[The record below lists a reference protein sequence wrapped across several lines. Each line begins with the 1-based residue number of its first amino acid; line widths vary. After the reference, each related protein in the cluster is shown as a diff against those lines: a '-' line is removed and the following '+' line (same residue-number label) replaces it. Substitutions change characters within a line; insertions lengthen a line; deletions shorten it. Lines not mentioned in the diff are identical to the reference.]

1 MKNVLLFCGSSKGND
16 QQIVDMAYA
25 LGKYMAENNY
35 RLIYGGGNVGLMG
48 IIANS
53 VMQNGGEV
61 IGIIPEFLMVR
72 EVGHVD
78 VTEFYVVKS
87 MHERK
92 ALMCDKADIIIAI
105 PGGFG
110 TFDELFEMLT
120 WLQLGLHTKP
130 IGLLNFNGFFDLLLK
145 QLDHMVEKGFLR
157 PSNRDLILVKED
169 YIEMMEALNKLKMEV
184 DTKWFT
190 DRNLS

>member
-1 MKNVLLFCGSSKGND
+1 MTNLLLFCGSSTGND
-16 QQIVDMAYA
+16 PEIVDMARD
-25 LGKYMAENNY
+25 LGKFLAENKF

-53 VMQNGGEV
+53 VMQHGGEV

-72 EVGHVD
+72 EVGHVE

-92 ALMCDKADIIIAI
+92 ALMCDKADLIMAI

-120 WLQLGLHTKP
+120 WLQLGLHSKP
-130 IGLLNFNGFFDLLLK
+130 IGLLNYKGFFDLLLK
-145 QLDHMVEKGFLR
+145 QLDLMVEKGFLR
-157 PSNRDLILVKED
+157 PSNKELITVNESYESLLNTLSTIK
-169 YIEMMEALNKLKMEV
+169 IEP

>member
-1 MKNVLLFCGSSKGND
+1 MKNLLLFCGSSTGND
-16 QQIVDMAYA
+16 PEIVDMARD
-25 LGKYMAENNY
+25 LGKFLAEHKY

-53 VMQNGGEV
+53 VMQHGGEV

-72 EVGHVD
+72 EVGHVE

-92 ALMCDKADIIIAI
+92 ALMCDKADLIMAI

-120 WLQLGLHTKP
+120 WLQLGLHSKP
-130 IGLLNFNGFFDLLLK
+130 IGLLNYKGFFDLLLK
-145 QLDHMVEKGFLR
+145 QLDLMVEKGFLR
-157 PSNRDLILVKED
+157 PSNKELITVNESYESLLTTLSKTK
-169 YIEMMEALNKLKMEV
+169 IEP

>member
-25 LGKYMAENNY
+25 LGKYMAENKY

-53 VMQNGGEV
+53 VMQHGGEV

-78 VTEFYVVKS
+78 VTEFFVVKS

-92 ALMCDKADIIIAI
+92 ALMCDKADLILAI

-169 YIEMMEALNKLKMEV
+169 YIEMMEALNQLKMDV

>member
-16 QQIVDMAYA
+16 QEIVDMAYA
-25 LGKYMAENNY
+25 LGKYMAENNF

-53 VMQNGGEV
+53 VMQHGGEV

-78 VTEFYVVKS
+78 VTEFFVVKS

-92 ALMCDKADIIIAI
+92 ALMCDKADLILAI

-169 YIEMMEALNKLKMEV
+169 YKEMMEALNKLKMEV

>member
-1 MKNVLLFCGSSKGND
+1 MTNLLLFCGSSTGND
-16 QQIVDMAYA
+16 PEIVDMARD
-25 LGKYMAENNY
+25 LGKFLAENKF

-53 VMQNGGEV
+53 VMQHGGEV

-72 EVGHVD
+72 EVGHVE

-92 ALMCDKADIIIAI
+92 ALMCDKADLIMAI

-120 WLQLGLHTKP
+120 WLQLGLHSKP
-130 IGLLNFNGFFDLLLK
+130 IGLLNYKGFFDLLLK
-145 QLDHMVEKGFLR
+145 QLDLMVEKGFLR
-157 PSNRDLILVKED
+157 PSNKELILVNESYKD
-169 YIEMMEALNKLKMEV
+169 LLNTLSTIKIEP

>member
-1 MKNVLLFCGSSKGND
+1 MKNLLLFCGSSKGND
-16 QQIVDMAYA
+16 PAIAEMAYN
-25 LGKYMAENNY
+25 LGKYLAENNF

-78 VTEFYVVKS
+78 VTEFHVVKS

-92 ALMCDKADIIIAI
+92 ALMCDKADLILAI

-120 WLQLGLHTKP
+120 WLQLGLHSKP
-130 IGLLNFNGFFDLLLK
+130 IGLLNFDGFFDLLLK
-145 QLDHMVEKGFLR
+145 QLDVMVDKGFLR
-157 PSNRDLILVKED
+157 PSNRELILVDNQFESL
-169 YIEMMEALNKLKMEV
+169 MTTLNNIKMEV

>member
-1 MKNVLLFCGSSKGND
+1 MTNLLLFCGSSTGND
-16 QQIVDMAYA
+16 PEIVEMARG
-25 LGKYMAENNY
+25 LGKYLAEHKY

-53 VMQNGGEV
+53 VMDHGGEV

-72 EVGHVD
+72 EVGHVE
-78 VTEFYVVKS
+78 VTEFYTVKT

-92 ALMCDKADIIIAI
+92 ALMCDKADIIMAI

-157 PSNRDLILVKED
+157 PSNKELINVDESYESL
-169 YIEMMEALNKLKMEV
+169 LKTLSSTKITP

>member
-1 MKNVLLFCGSSKGND
+1 MTNILLFCGSSTGND
-16 QQIVDMAYA
+16 PEIVDMARD
-25 LGKYMAENNY
+25 LGKYLAEHKY

-53 VMQNGGEV
+53 VMQHGGEV

-72 EVGHVD
+72 EVGHVE
-78 VTEFYVVKS
+78 VTEFHVVKS

-92 ALMCDKADIIIAI
+92 ALMCDKADLILAI

-120 WLQLGLHTKP
+120 WLQLGLHSKP
-130 IGLLNFNGFFDLLLK
+130 IGLLNYKGFFDLLLK
-145 QLDHMVEKGFLR
+145 QLDLMVEKGFLR
-157 PSNRDLILVKED
+157 PSNKELITVNES
-169 YIEMMEALNKLKMEV
+169 YEALLNTLSTIKIEP

>member
-1 MKNVLLFCGSSKGND
+1 MKNVLLFCGSSTGND
-16 QQIVDMAYA
+16 PEIVEMAKS
-25 LGKYMAENNY
+25 LGKYFAENNF

-48 IIANS
+48 VIANS

-92 ALMCDKADIIIAI
+92 ALMCDKADIILAI

-130 IGLLNFNGFFDLLLK
+130 IGLLNFKGFFDLLLK

-157 PSNRDLILVKED
+157 PSNKELILVKED
-169 YIEMMEALNKLKMEV
+169 YIEMMEALKKIKIDV

>member
-1 MKNVLLFCGSSKGND
+1 MTNLLLFCGSSTGND
-16 QQIVDMAYA
+16 PEIVEMAKG
-25 LGKYMAENNY
+25 LGRYLAEQKY

-48 IIANS
+48 IIANA
-53 VMQNGGEV
+53 VMEHGGEV

-72 EVGHVD
+72 EVGHVE
-78 VTEFYVVKS
+78 VTEFYKVKT

-92 ALMCDKADIIIAI
+92 ALMCDKADIIMAI

-130 IGLLNFNGFFDLLLK
+130 IGLLNINGFFDLLLK
-145 QLDHMVEKGFLR
+145 QLDLMVEKGFLR
-157 PSNRDLILVKED
+157 PNNKELINVDES
-169 YIEMMEALNKLKMEV
+169 YEALLTTLSKTKV
-184 DTKWFT
+184 TPDTKWFT

>member
-1 MKNVLLFCGSSKGND
+1 MKNLLLFCGSSKGND
-16 QQIVDMAYA
+16 PAIVDMANA
-25 LGKYMAENNY
+25 LGKYLAENKF

-78 VTEFYVVKS
+78 VTEFHVVKS

-92 ALMCDKADIIIAI
+92 ALMCDKADLILAI

-130 IGLLNFNGFFDLLLK
+130 IGLLNFDGFFDLLLK
-145 QLDHMVEKGFLR
+145 QLDVMVEKGFLR
-157 PSNRDLILVKED
+157 PSNRELIIVDDQYESL
-169 YIEMMEALNKLKMEV
+169 ITTLNNINMDV

>member
-1 MKNVLLFCGSSKGND
+1 MTNLLLFCGSSTGND
-16 QQIVDMAYA
+16 PEIVDMARD
-25 LGKYMAENNY
+25 LGKFLAENKF

-72 EVGHVD
+72 EVGHVE

-92 ALMCDKADIIIAI
+92 ALMCDKADLILAI

-120 WLQLGLHTKP
+120 WLQLGLHSKP
-130 IGLLNFNGFFDLLLK
+130 IGLLNYKGFFDLLLK
-145 QLDHMVEKGFLR
+145 QLDLMVEKGFLR
-157 PSNRDLILVKED
+157 PSNKELILVNES
-169 YIEMMEALNKLKMEV
+169 YEALLNTLSKIKIEP

>member
-1 MKNVLLFCGSSKGND
+1 MTNLLLFCGSSTGND
-16 QQIVDMAYA
+16 PEIVEMAKG
-25 LGKYMAENNY
+25 LGRYLAEHKY

-48 IIANS
+48 IIANA
-53 VMQNGGEV
+53 VMEHGGEV
-61 IGIIPEFLMVR
+61 IGIIPDFLMVR
-72 EVGHVD
+72 EVGHVE
-78 VTEFYVVKS
+78 VTEFYKVKT

-92 ALMCDKADIIIAI
+92 ALMCDKADMIMAI

-130 IGLLNFNGFFDLLLK
+130 IGLLNFQGFFDILLK
-145 QLDHMVEKGFLR
+145 QLEHMVEKGFLR
-157 PSNRDLILVKED
+157 PSNKELIIVDETYQSL
-169 YIEMMEALNKLKMEV
+169 LKTLSKTHIIP

-190 DRNLS
+190 NRNLS

>member
-1 MKNVLLFCGSSKGND
+1 MKNLLLFCGSSTGND
-16 QQIVDMAYA
+16 PEIVEMAKN
-25 LGKYMAENNY
+25 LGKYLAEHKY

-72 EVGHVD
+72 EVGHVE

-92 ALMCDKADIIIAI
+92 ALMCDKADLILAI

-120 WLQLGLHTKP
+120 WLQLGLHSKP
-130 IGLLNFNGFFDLLLK
+130 IGLLNYKGFFDLLLK
-145 QLDHMVEKGFLR
+145 QLDLMVEKGFLR
-157 PSNRDLILVKED
+157 PSNKELILVNES
-169 YIEMMEALNKLKMEV
+169 YEALLNTLSKIKIEP

>member
-1 MKNVLLFCGSSKGND
+1 MTNLLLFCGSSTGND
-16 QQIVDMAYA
+16 PEIVEMAKS
-25 LGKYMAENNY
+25 LGKYMAEHKF

-53 VMQNGGEV
+53 VMDNGGEV

-72 EVGHVD
+72 EVGHVE
-78 VTEFYVVKS
+78 VTEFYKVKS

-92 ALMCDKADIIIAI
+92 ALMCDKADIILAI

-110 TFDELFEMLT
+110 TLDELFEMLT
-120 WLQLGLHTKP
+120 WLQLGLHAKP

-157 PSNRDLILVKED
+157 PGNKDLIEVNDNYKDL
-169 YIEMMEALNKLKMEV
+169 LNILANKKMNV

>member
-16 QQIVDMAYA
+16 PAIIDMANA
-25 LGKYMAENNY
+25 LGKYLAYNQY

-48 IIANS
+48 IIANA

-78 VTEFYVVKS
+78 VTEFHVVKS

-92 ALMCDKADIIIAI
+92 ALMCDKADLILAI

-130 IGLLNFNGFFDLLLK
+130 IGLLNFDGFFDLLLK
-145 QLDHMVEKGFLR
+145 QLDVMVEKGFLR
-157 PSNRDLILVKED
+157 PSNRELIKVDNQFETLLTT
-169 YIEMMEALNKLKMEV
+169 LNSMKIEV

>member
-1 MKNVLLFCGSSKGND
+1 MTNLLLFCGSSTGND
-16 QQIVDMAYA
+16 PEIVEMAKG
-25 LGKYMAENNY
+25 LGRYLAEQKY

-48 IIANS
+48 IIANA
-53 VMQNGGEV
+53 VMEHGGEV

-72 EVGHVD
+72 EVGHVE
-78 VTEFYVVKS
+78 VTEFYKVKT

-92 ALMCDKADIIIAI
+92 ALMCDKADIIMAI

-130 IGLLNFNGFFDLLLK
+130 IGLLNINGFFDLLLK
-145 QLDHMVEKGFLR
+145 QLDLMVEKGFLR
-157 PSNRDLILVKED
+157 PNNKELINVDES
-169 YIEMMEALNKLKMEV
+169 YEALLSTLSKTKV
-184 DTKWFT
+184 TPDTKWFT

>member
-1 MKNVLLFCGSSKGND
+1 MKNLLLFCGSSTGND
-16 QQIVDMAYA
+16 PEIVEMAKN
-25 LGKYMAENNY
+25 LGKYLAEHEY

-72 EVGHVD
+72 EVGHVE

-92 ALMCDKADIIIAI
+92 ALMCDKADLILAI

-120 WLQLGLHTKP
+120 WLQLGLHSKP
-130 IGLLNFNGFFDLLLK
+130 IGLLNYKGFFDLLLK
-145 QLDHMVEKGFLR
+145 QLDLMVEKGFLR
-157 PSNRDLILVKED
+157 PSNKELMLVNES
-169 YIEMMEALNKLKMEV
+169 YEALLNTLSKIKIEP

>member
-16 QQIVDMAYA
+16 PAIVDMANA
-25 LGKYMAENNY
+25 LGKYLAENNF

-48 IIANS
+48 IIANA

-78 VTEFYVVKS
+78 VTEFHVVKS

-92 ALMCDKADIIIAI
+92 ALMCDKADLILAI

-130 IGLLNFNGFFDLLLK
+130 IGLLNFDGFFDLLLQ
-145 QLDHMVEKGFLR
+145 QLDVMVDKGFLR
-157 PSNRDLILVKED
+157 PSNRELILVKEN
-169 YIEMMEALNKLKMEV
+169 YIEMMEALSKLKMEV

>member
-1 MKNVLLFCGSSKGND
+1 MKNLLLFCGSSKGND
-16 QQIVDMAYA
+16 PAIAEMANN
-25 LGKYMAENNY
+25 LGKYLAENNF

-78 VTEFYVVKS
+78 VTEFHVVKS

-92 ALMCDKADIIIAI
+92 ALMCDKADLILAI

-120 WLQLGLHTKP
+120 WLQLGLHSKP
-130 IGLLNFNGFFDLLLK
+130 IGLLNFDGFFDLLLK
-145 QLDHMVEKGFLR
+145 QLDVMVDKGFLR
-157 PSNRDLILVKED
+157 PSNRELILVKD
-169 YIEMMEALNKLKMEV
+169 NYIEMMEALSQLKMEV

>member
-1 MKNVLLFCGSSKGND
+1 MKNVLLFCGSSTGHDPK
-16 QQIVDMAYA
+16 IAEMAKS
-25 LGKYMAENNY
+25 LGKYFADNQF

-53 VMQNGGEV
+53 VMENGGEV

-78 VTEFYVVKS
+78 VTEFHVVKS

-92 ALMCDKADIIIAI
+92 AIMCDKADLILAI

-120 WLQLGLHTKP
+120 WLQLGLHSKP
-130 IGLLNFNGFFDLLLK
+130 IGLLNFDGFFDHMLK

-157 PSNRDLILVKED
+157 PSNRDLILVDDQYESLLST
-169 YIEMMEALNKLKMEV
+169 LNNIKMEV

-190 DRNLS
+190 DRNLT

>member
-1 MKNVLLFCGSSKGND
+1 MKNLLLFCGSSKGND
-16 QQIVDMAYA
+16 PAIVEMANN
-25 LGKYMAENNY
+25 LGKYLAENNF

-78 VTEFYVVKS
+78 VTEFHVVKS

-92 ALMCDKADIIIAI
+92 ALMCDKADLILAI

-120 WLQLGLHTKP
+120 WLQLGLHSKP
-130 IGLLNFNGFFDLLLK
+130 IGLLNFDGFFDLLLK
-145 QLDHMVEKGFLR
+145 QLDVMVEKGFLR
-157 PSNRDLILVKED
+157 PSNRDLILVKD
-169 YIEMMEALNKLKMEV
+169 NYIEMMEALSQLKMEV

>member
-1 MKNVLLFCGSSKGND
+1 MTNLLLFCGSSTGND
-16 QQIVDMAYA
+16 PEIVEMAKR
-25 LGKYMAENNY
+25 LGRYLAEQKY

-48 IIANS
+48 IIANA
-53 VMQNGGEV
+53 VMDHGGEV

-72 EVGHVD
+72 EVGHVE
-78 VTEFYVVKS
+78 VTEFYQVKT

-92 ALMCDKADIIIAI
+92 ALMCDKADIIMAI

-130 IGLLNFNGFFDLLLK
+130 IGLLNINGFFDLLLK
-145 QLDHMVEKGFLR
+145 QLDLMVEKGFLR
-157 PSNRDLILVKED
+157 PNNKELINVDES
-169 YIEMMEALNKLKMEV
+169 YEALLSTLSKTKV
-184 DTKWFT
+184 TPDTKWFT

>member
-1 MKNVLLFCGSSKGND
+1 MTNLLLFCGSSTGND
-16 QQIVDMAYA
+16 PEIVEMAKR
-25 LGKYMAENNY
+25 LGRYLAEQKY

-48 IIANS
+48 IIANA
-53 VMQNGGEV
+53 VMEHGGEV

-72 EVGHVD
+72 EVGHVE
-78 VTEFYVVKS
+78 VTEFYKVKT

-92 ALMCDKADIIIAI
+92 ALMCDKADIIMAI

-130 IGLLNFNGFFDLLLK
+130 IGLLNINGFFDLLLK
-145 QLDHMVEKGFLR
+145 QLDLMVEKGFLR
-157 PSNRDLILVKED
+157 PNNKELINVDES
-169 YIEMMEALNKLKMEV
+169 YEALLSTLSKTKV
-184 DTKWFT
+184 TPDTKWFT

>member
-1 MKNVLLFCGSSKGND
+1 MTNLLLFCGSSTGND
-16 QQIVDMAYA
+16 PEIVAMAKN
-25 LGKYMAENNY
+25 LGKYLAEHKY

-53 VMQNGGEV
+53 VMQHGGEV

-72 EVGHVD
+72 EVGHVE

-92 ALMCDKADIIIAI
+92 ALMCDKADLIVAI

-157 PSNRDLILVKED
+157 PSNRELITVSED
-169 YIEMMEALNKLKMEV
+169 YEELIKTISKMKIEP

>member
-53 VMQNGGEV
+53 VMQHGGEV

-78 VTEFYVVKS
+78 VTEFFVVKS

-92 ALMCDKADIIIAI
+92 ALMCDKADLILAI

-169 YIEMMEALNKLKMEV
+169 YIEMMEALNQLKMEV

>member
-1 MKNVLLFCGSSKGND
+1 MKNLLLFCGSSTGND
-16 QQIVDMAYA
+16 PEIVDMARD
-25 LGKYMAENNY
+25 LGKYLAENKF

-53 VMQNGGEV
+53 VMQHGGEV

-72 EVGHVD
+72 EVGHVE
-78 VTEFYVVKS
+78 VTEFHVVKS

-92 ALMCDKADIIIAI
+92 ALMCDKADLILAI

-120 WLQLGLHTKP
+120 WLQLGLHSKP
-130 IGLLNFNGFFDLLLK
+130 IGLLNYKGFFDLLLK
-145 QLDHMVEKGFLR
+145 QLDLMVEKGFLR
-157 PSNRDLILVKED
+157 PSNKELITVNES
-169 YIEMMEALNKLKMEV
+169 YEALLNTLSTIKIEP

>member
-1 MKNVLLFCGSSKGND
+1 MKNLLLFCGSSKGND
-16 QQIVDMAYA
+16 PAIAEMANN
-25 LGKYMAENNY
+25 LGKYLAENNF

-78 VTEFYVVKS
+78 VTEFHVVKS

-92 ALMCDKADIIIAI
+92 ALMCDKADLILAI

-120 WLQLGLHTKP
+120 WLQLGLHSKP
-130 IGLLNFNGFFDLLLK
+130 IGLLNFDGFFDLLLK
-145 QLDHMVEKGFLR
+145 QLDVMVEKGFLR
-157 PSNRDLILVKED
+157 PSNRDLILVKD
-169 YIEMMEALNKLKMEV
+169 SYIEMMEALSQLKMEV

>member
-1 MKNVLLFCGSSKGND
+1 MKNLLLFCGSSTGND
-16 QQIVDMAYA
+16 PEIVQMAQD
-25 LGKYMAENNY
+25 LGKYLAEHQY

-48 IIANS
+48 VIANS
-53 VMQNGGEV
+53 VMNNGGEV

-72 EVGHVD
+72 EVGHVE
-78 VTEFYVVKS
+78 VTEFYKVKS

-92 ALMCDKADIIIAI
+92 ALMCDKADLIMAI

-120 WLQLGLHTKP
+120 WLQLGLHAKP

-145 QLDHMVEKGFLR
+145 QLDIMVEKGFLR
-157 PSNRDLILVKED
+157 PSNKELINVNENYVDLLNTLSSIK
-169 YIEMMEALNKLKMEV
+169 IEP

>member
-1 MKNVLLFCGSSKGND
+1 MKNLLLFCGSSKGND
-16 QQIVDMAYA
+16 PAIAEMAYN
-25 LGKYMAENNY
+25 LGKYLAENNF

-78 VTEFYVVKS
+78 VTEFHVVKS

-92 ALMCDKADIIIAI
+92 ALMCDKADLILAI

-120 WLQLGLHTKP
+120 WLQLGLHSKP
-130 IGLLNFNGFFDLLLK
+130 IGLLNFDGFFDLLLK
-145 QLDHMVEKGFLR
+145 QLDVMVDKGFLR
-157 PSNRDLILVKED
+157 PSNRELILVDNE
-169 YIEMMEALNKLKMEV
+169 YESLLTTLNNIKMEV